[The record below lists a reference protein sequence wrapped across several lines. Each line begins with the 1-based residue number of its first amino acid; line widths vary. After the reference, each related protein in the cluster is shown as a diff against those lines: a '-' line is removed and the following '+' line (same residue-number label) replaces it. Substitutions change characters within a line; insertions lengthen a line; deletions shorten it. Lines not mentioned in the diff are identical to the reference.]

1 MEKGRCRGLERD
13 EIKYRAIE
21 AQVRGASSIEK
32 GRYRGS
38 ERGWLTWRYQAL
50 QVPDL
55 RDNKRAN
62 GGHCPH
68 LRTNVRCV
76 ASGVGRE
83 GRRVRRRRVVS

>member
-1 MEKGRCRGLERD
+1 MGGKQD
-13 EIKYRAIE
+13 KP
-21 AQVRGASSIEK
+21 
-32 GRYRGS
+32 
-38 ERGWLTWRYQAL
+38 WLTWRYQAL